1 MNFSADQIGCHE
13 GQSAAIGVP
22 VMLDQPRRE
31 DLPVLRPVKI
41 GGASVIEELG
51 AVLASGFSIVS
62 AMVFDVVEELGHRPR
77 VRIAHDAERVGITPH
92 SCMASALGFRSL
104 VEQLRAL
111 WPEHARPHATVVDCL
126 YDGGSAALR
135 DVHERDLLAG
145 PLACENRCLGG
156 SHPIDVRRPSGLVGE
171 SGAHRGAGE
180 GCVMVDRMAD
190 TSIGKLG
197 SGVFTKKS
205 QASDTSTFYIYTSF

>member
-31 DLPVLRPVKI
+31 NLPVLRSVEI
-41 GGASVIEELG
+41 GGASVIEEPG
-51 AVLASGFSIVS
+51 AVLTSGFSIVS
-62 AMVFDVVEELGHRPR
+62 AAVLDVVEELGHRPR
-77 VRIAHDAERVGITPH
+77 VRIAHDAERVGVAPH
-92 SCMASALGFRSL
+92 SCMASALGFRRL
-104 VEQLRAL
+104 VEELRAL

-171 SGAHRGAGE
+171 SGAHRGAWE
-180 GCVMVDRMAD
+180 GCVMADRRMLKA
-190 TSIGKLG
+190 
-197 SGVFTKKS
+197 V
-205 QASDTSTFYIYTSF
+205 

>member
-1 MNFSADQIGCHE
+1 MNFSADQIGSHE
-13 GQSAAIGVP
+13 GQSASVGVP

-135 DVHERDLLAG
+135 DVHERDLIAG
-145 PLACENRCLGG
+145 PLPCENNCPACLGG

-190 TSIGKLG
+190 WEALG
-197 SGVFTKKS
+197 RLGEAVFFTKKC
-205 QASDTSTFYIYTSF
+205 QASDTSLL